1 MKGLGWA
8 WGLVLLAE
16 AAPQAGVEQRFR
28 AYMDAL
34 NAHQVDKAMAL
45 LGPDL
50 KLLREGRPVLRSRA
64 QIRDIR
70 EWEIPLQ
77 ARFEYTI
84 YAVGG
89 DRIAAT
95 VEETNLLYA
104 ALEVRR
110 TMHAEYRFRDGQLIE
125 SHLRRIEERGR
136 PWREAL
142 AELEG
147 WLAGR
152 PADQTVDLLINGRL
166 AFTGAAGRKLAA
178 LLDLWRRQVE
188 EARARNEP
196 VLRSYL
202 AAMNRHDVDAQYAH
216 YAGDMVY
223 VDGERRTHPDREA
236 ERPHREF
243 EGGSVGVWSAA
254 VLDAGLDSL
263 ELRMTEEL
271 DYYRALGVG
280 PRHSRR
286 SLRFRDGKIIEMR
299 SSDWTQD
306 GRPYEGARDLFKA
319 WLLRERPE
327 QARQVTRA
335 DRLVFNGATAALLTP
350 LAREWR
356 AADPCTLYHPLFS
369 PREPRIAFS
378 SNCEGQWRSGLRQEW
393 ILPAQS
399 LKA

>member
-136 PWREAL
+136 R
-142 AELEG
+142 
-147 WLAGR
+147 
-152 PADQTVDLLINGRL
+152 
-166 AFTGAAGRKLAA
+166 
-178 LLDLWRRQVE
+178 
-188 EARARNEP
+188 
-196 VLRSYL
+196 
-202 AAMNRHDVDAQYAH
+202 
-216 YAGDMVY
+216 
-223 VDGERRTHPDREA
+223 
-236 ERPHREF
+236 
-243 EGGSVGVWSAA
+243 
-254 VLDAGLDSL
+254 
-263 ELRMTEEL
+263 
-271 DYYRALGVG
+271 
-280 PRHSRR
+280 SRR
-286 SLRFRDGKIIEMR
+286 WRAN
-299 SSDWTQD
+299 
-306 GRPYEGARDLFKA
+306 GARPTPA
-319 WLLRERPE
+319 PSTTRRSRRASPGSRSRPT
-327 QARQVTRA
+327 ARVSGT
-335 DRLVFNGATAALLTP
+335 
-350 LAREWR
+350 
-356 AADPCTLYHPLFS
+356 CT
-369 PREPRIAFS
+369 
-378 SNCEGQWRSGLRQEW
+378 
-393 ILPAQS
+393 
-399 LKA
+399 